1 MHNKKITVKEVKK
14 DFESTIGSRSRE
26 LKFLKKYSESKIY
39 VSKTTGTVYH
49 SPTVSSLEEVS
60 KFCSNK

>member
-39 VSKTTGTVYH
+39 VSKTTMPSQS
-49 SPTVSSLEEVS
+49 SPDQTLP
-60 KFCSNK
+60 